1 MENLEYKIVL
11 DVVNAEAQIDNLN
24 QKLSGVSKEI
34 DTINSKGLDDLGKAA
49 KKAAEEIDN
58 LNKAVDKT
66 TEAVD
71 KAKSASQA

>member
-34 DTINSKGLDDLGKAA
+34 DTINSKGLDSLGKAA
-49 KKAAEEIDN
+49 KKAA
-58 LNKAVDKT
+58 KA
-66 TEAVD
+66 
-71 KAKSASQA
+71 